1 MYTGELGKL
10 SSNQILLTYNVTS
23 ASVQPVQHLGKT
35 NFGFGGSGLESAPT
49 NEYKLDFEIKKKLLL
64 ISVKGENLRKISES
78 YDNQDLYGVIFLDL

>member
-1 MYTGELGKL
+1 MHAKPKCDHRKVSITRLHQKRNNGGITRMYTGELGKL

-49 NEYKLDFEIKKKLLL
+49 NEYKLNF
-64 ISVKGENLRKISES
+64 
-78 YDNQDLYGVIFLDL
+78 